1 MSASF
6 KELISSQ
13 TPTLIDFY
21 ATWCGPC
28 KTMAPILEE
37 LKGRMGEKVRI
48 IKIDTE
54 RHQELA
60 ASLQIRSIPTLM
72 LYRESKLLWRHS
84 GTAGTLEL
92 EQIIEKHSDQTI

>member
-21 ATWCGPC
+21 ANWCGPC
-28 KTMAPILEE
+28 KAMAPILEE

-60 ASLQIRSIPTLM
+60 ANLQIRSIPTLM
-72 LYRESKLLWRHS
+72 LYKDSQLLWRHS
-84 GTAGTLEL
+84 GTASASEL
-92 EQIIEKHSDQTI
+92 ERTIEQHK

>member
-28 KTMAPILEE
+28 KAMAPILEE
-37 LKGRMGEKVRI
+37 LKSRMGEKVRI

-60 ASLQIRSIPTLM
+60 ISLQIRSIPTLM
-72 LYRESKLLWRHS
+72 LYQEGKLLWRHS
-84 GTAGTLEL
+84 GTASTTEL
-92 EQIIEKHSDQTI
+92 ERIIQQQSA

>member
-1 MSASF
+1 MSTSF

-13 TPTLIDFY
+13 TPTLVDFY

-28 KTMAPILEE
+28 KAMGPILEE

-60 ASLQIRSIPTLM
+60 SSLQIRSIPTLM
-72 LYRESKLLWRHS
+72 LYREGKLLWRHS
-84 GTAGTLEL
+84 DTAGAIEL
-92 EQIIEKHSDQTI
+92 ERIIEQQST